1 MAQYNKNSVTVAYRY
16 LDIIKGLLFAPI
28 PVLIILTSTSSMLTY
43 LFIIYLFFLPFLIA
57 TSILL
62 NKFKLLNFI
71 TIYLTALGIL
81 LIFNTLANLSF
92 KTFFSE
98 LIFSWIGISTLIT
111 AFNFWALLTWY
122 NYKDNKTKEQNINI
136 EF

>member
-1 MAQYNKNSVTVAYRY
+1 MLQYNKNSLTITYRH
-16 LDIIKGLLFAPI
+16 LDIIKSLLLAPI
-28 PVLIILTSTSSMLTY
+28 PVLIILASMSSMLTY
-43 LFIIYLFFLPFLIA
+43 LFIIYLFFLPLLIA
-57 TSILL
+57 MSILL
-62 NKFKLLNFI
+62 NKFKLLNFT
-71 TIYLTALGIL
+71 TISLTVLGIL

-122 NYKDNKTKEQNINI
+122 NYKDNKIKEQNINI
-136 EF
+136 E

>member
-1 MAQYNKNSVTVAYRY
+1 MLQYNKNSVTVAYRY

-28 PVLIILTSTSSMLTY
+28 PVLIVLTSTSSMLTY

-71 TIYLTALGIL
+71 TISLTALGIL

-136 EF
+136 E

>member
-1 MAQYNKNSVTVAYRY
+1 MLQYNKNSVTVAYGY

-28 PVLIILTSTSSMLTY
+28 PMLIILASTSSMLTY

-71 TIYLTALGIL
+71 TISLTALGIL

-122 NYKDNKTKEQNINI
+122 NYKNNKTKEQNINI
-136 EF
+136 E

>member
-1 MAQYNKNSVTVAYRY
+1 MLEYNKNSITVAYRY

-28 PVLIILTSTSSMLTY
+28 PMLIILASTSSMLTY

-57 TSILL
+57 TSILI

-71 TIYLTALGIL
+71 TISLTALGIL

-122 NYKDNKTKEQNINI
+122 NYKNNKTKEQNINI
-136 EF
+136 E

>member
-1 MAQYNKNSVTVAYRY
+1 MLQYNKNSITVAYRY

-28 PVLIILTSTSSMLTY
+28 PMLIILASTSSILNY

-71 TIYLTALGIL
+71 TISLTALGIL

-98 LIFSWIGISTLIT
+98 LIFSWIGVSTLIT
-111 AFNFWALLTWY
+111 AFNFWVLLTWY
-122 NYKDNKTKEQNINI
+122 NYKNNKTN
-136 EF
+136 

>member
-1 MAQYNKNSVTVAYRY
+1 MLQYNKNSVTVAYRY

-28 PVLIILTSTSSMLTY
+28 PVLIVLTSTSSMLTY
-43 LFIIYLFFLPFLIA
+43 LFIIYLFFLPFLVA

-71 TIYLTALGIL
+71 TISLTALGIL

-122 NYKDNKTKEQNINI
+122 KYKQNKAKRAEHKH
-136 EF
+136 

>member
-1 MAQYNKNSVTVAYRY
+1 MLQYNKNSVTVAYRY

-28 PVLIILTSTSSMLTY
+28 PVLIVLTSTSSMLTY

-71 TIYLTALGIL
+71 TISLTALVIL

-136 EF
+136 E

>member
-16 LDIIKGLLFAPI
+16 LDIIKGLFFAPI
-28 PVLIILTSTSSMLTY
+28 PVLIILTSMSSMLTY

-136 EF
+136 E

>member
-1 MAQYNKNSVTVAYRY
+1 MPQYNKNSVTVAYRY

-28 PVLIILTSTSSMLTY
+28 PVLIILTSMSSMLTY

-81 LIFNTLANLSF
+81 LIFNRLANLSF

-136 EF
+136 E

>member
-1 MAQYNKNSVTVAYRY
+1 MLQYNKNSVTVAYRY
-16 LDIIKGLLFAPI
+16 LDIIKGLFFAPI
-28 PVLIILTSTSSMLTY
+28 PVLIILTSMSSMLTY

-136 EF
+136 E

>member
-1 MAQYNKNSVTVAYRY
+1 MLEYNKNSITVAYRY

-28 PVLIILTSTSSMLTY
+28 PMLIILASTSSILNY

-71 TIYLTALGIL
+71 TISLTALGIL

-98 LIFSWIGISTLIT
+98 LIFSWIGVSTLIT
-111 AFNFWALLTWY
+111 AFNFWVLLTWY
-122 NYKDNKTKEQNINI
+122 NYKNNKTN
-136 EF
+136 

>member
-1 MAQYNKNSVTVAYRY
+1 MLQYNKNSITVAYRY

-43 LFIIYLFFLPFLIA
+43 LFVIYLFFLPFLIA

-71 TIYLTALGIL
+71 TISLTALGIL
-81 LIFNTLANLSF
+81 LIFNTLVNLSF

-111 AFNFWALLTWY
+111 AFNFWVLLTWY
-122 NYKDNKTKEQNINI
+122 RYKDNKTKEQNIHI
-136 EF
+136 E

>member
-1 MAQYNKNSVTVAYRY
+1 MPQYNKNSVTVAYRY

-71 TIYLTALGIL
+71 TISLTALVIL
-81 LIFNTLANLSF
+81 LIFNTLTNLSF

-122 NYKDNKTKEQNINI
+122 NYKDNKTK
-136 EF
+136 

>member
-1 MAQYNKNSVTVAYRY
+1 MLEYNKNSITVAYRY

-28 PVLIILTSTSSMLTY
+28 PMLIFLASTSSMLTY

-71 TIYLTALGIL
+71 TISLTALGIL

-98 LIFSWIGISTLIT
+98 LIFSWIGIPTLIT

-122 NYKDNKTKEQNINI
+122 NYKK
-136 EF
+136 

>member
-1 MAQYNKNSVTVAYRY
+1 MLEYNKNSITVAYRY

-28 PVLIILTSTSSMLTY
+28 PMLIILASTSPMLTY

-71 TIYLTALGIL
+71 TISLIALGIL

-122 NYKDNKTKEQNINI
+122 NYKNNKTKEQNIHI
-136 EF
+136 E

>member
-1 MAQYNKNSVTVAYRY
+1 MLQYNKNSIAVTYRY
-16 LDIIKGLLFAPI
+16 LDIIKGLFFAPI

-43 LFIIYLFFLPFLIA
+43 LFVIYLFFLPFLIA

-71 TIYLTALGIL
+71 TISLTALGIL
-81 LIFNTLANLSF
+81 LIFNTFVNLSF

-111 AFNFWALLTWY
+111 AFNFWVLLTWY
-122 NYKDNKTKEQNINI
+122 NYKNNKTKEQNIHI
-136 EF
+136 E

>member
-1 MAQYNKNSVTVAYRY
+1 MLEYNKNSITVAYRY
-16 LDIIKGLLFAPI
+16 LDIIKGLFFAPI
-28 PVLIILTSTSSMLTY
+28 PVLIILASMSSMLTY
-43 LFIIYLFFLPFLIA
+43 LFVIYLFFLPFLIA

-62 NKFKLLNFI
+62 NKFKLLNFT
-71 TIYLTALGIL
+71 TISLIALGIL
-81 LIFNTLANLSF
+81 LIFNTLTNLSF

-122 NYKDNKTKEQNINI
+122 NYKNNKTKEQNINI
-136 EF
+136 E

>member
-1 MAQYNKNSVTVAYRY
+1 MLEYNKNSITVAYRY

-28 PVLIILTSTSSMLTY
+28 PMLIILASMSSMLSY

-71 TIYLTALGIL
+71 TISLTALGIL

-122 NYKDNKTKEQNINI
+122 NYKNNKTKEQNINI
-136 EF
+136 E

>member
-1 MAQYNKNSVTVAYRY
+1 MLEYNKNSITVTYRY

-28 PVLIILTSTSSMLTY
+28 PMLIILASTSSMLTY

-71 TIYLTALGIL
+71 TISLTALGIL

-122 NYKDNKTKEQNINI
+122 NYKNNKTKEQNINI
-136 EF
+136 E

>member
-1 MAQYNKNSVTVAYRY
+1 MPQYNKNSITVAYRY

-28 PVLIILTSTSSMLTY
+28 PVLIVLTSTSSMLTY

-71 TIYLTALGIL
+71 TISLIALVIL

-136 EF
+136 E

>member
-1 MAQYNKNSVTVAYRY
+1 MLQYNKNPITVAYGY

-28 PVLIILTSTSSMLTY
+28 PVLIILTSTNSMLTY

-71 TIYLTALGIL
+71 TISLTALGIL
-81 LIFNTLANLSF
+81 LIFNTLVNLSF

-136 EF
+136 E

>member
-1 MAQYNKNSVTVAYRY
+1 MLQYNKNSVTVAYRY
-16 LDIIKGLLFAPI
+16 LDIIKSLLFAPI
-28 PVLIILTSTSSMLTY
+28 PVLIILASMSSMLTY

-71 TIYLTALGIL
+71 TIFLTALGIL

-111 AFNFWALLTWY
+111 AFNFWVLLTWY

-136 EF
+136 E